1 MSTIVGSFRIFV
13 LALSAME
20 MTAISPAETRLHRA
34 ARAGDVAEIRS
45 LIEDGADVNVKT
57 FYGETPLFKA
67 AEAGHREAV
76 ELLLASGA
84 DVNAASGMDGAA
96 LYIAI
101 ARGHKDIEQL
111 LIENGADVNAKT
123 GKGGFTPLH
132 EAAGKG
138 RKDLVELL
146 IAAGAKVRSQDWY
159 HHTPLDC
166 ARDSETSS
174 SEVVELLIA
183 NGGDMPLS
191 FRKLLWAELL
201 IIVVVMSAIGVWLR
215 FPMKIRK

>member
-1 MSTIVGSFRIFV
+1 MSRIVGSFRIFV
-13 LALSAME
+13 LALSAMG
-20 MTAISPAETRLHRA
+20 MTAISAAETPLHRA
-34 ARAGDVAEIRS
+34 ARVGDVAKIRS
-45 LIEDGADVNVKT
+45 LIEDGVDVNVKT
-57 FYGETPLFKA
+57 SYGETPLFEA

-84 DVNAASGMDGAA
+84 DVNAASGMSGAA
-96 LYIAI
+96 LFIAI
-101 ARGHKDIEQL
+101 ARGHKDIAQL

-138 RKDLVELL
+138 RMDLVELL
-146 IAAGAKVRSQDWY
+146 IAAGANVRSQNWY

-166 ARDSETSS
+166 ARGSETSS
-174 SEVVELLIA
+174 SEVVSLLIA

-191 FRKLLWAELL
+191 FRKLLWVEVL

>member
-1 MSTIVGSFRIFV
+1 MLTIVRSFRILV
-13 LALSAME
+13 LALYAMG
-20 MTAISPAETRLHRA
+20 MTAISAAETRLHRA
-34 ARAGDVAEIRS
+34 ARVGDVAEIRS

-57 FYGETPLFKA
+57 LYGETPLFEA

-84 DVNAASGMDGAA
+84 DVNAASDLSGAA
-96 LYIAI
+96 LHIAI
-101 ARGHKDIEQL
+101 VRGHKDIAQL

-132 EAAGKG
+132 EAAGNG

-146 IAAGAKVRSQDWY
+146 IAAGANVRSQDWY
-159 HHTPLDC
+159 HCTPLDC

-174 SEVVELLIA
+174 SEVVTLLIA

-191 FRKLLWAELL
+191 FRKLLWVEVL

-215 FPMKIRK
+215 FHMKIRK

>member
-13 LALSAME
+13 LALYAAGM
-20 MTAISPAETRLHRA
+20 PAVTVADTPLHRA
-34 ARAGDVAEIRS
+34 ARIGDVAKIRS

-57 FYGETPLFKA
+57 SYGETPLFKA
-67 AEAGHREAV
+67 AQAGHREAV

-84 DVNAASGMDGAA
+84 DVNAASGMSCAA
-96 LYIAI
+96 LFIAI
-101 ARGHKDIEQL
+101 ARGHKDIAQI

-138 RKDLVELL
+138 RRDLVELL
-146 IAAGAKVRSQDWY
+146 IAAGANVRSQDWY

-174 SEVVELLIA
+174 SEVVTLLIA

-191 FRKLLWAELL
+191 FRKLLWVEVL
-201 IIVVVMSAIGVWLR
+201 IIVAVMSAIGVWLR